1 VFEHG
6 LVLEGGLEGRGE
18 APDADLLSWQARRDR
33 CPACAVKAGISNP
46 EVQGGRVPKS
56 VGFVYRRR
64 SLQLC
69 TPATNMPKD
78 IGSENVWP
86 SHEHGRDKLKILEY
100 SFMNGQSSFS

>member
-1 VFEHG
+1 MG
-6 LVLEGGLEGRGE
+6 IAE
-18 APDADLLSWQARRDR
+18 APDADLLLWQARWDR

-69 TPATNMPKD
+69 TPATNMP
-78 IGSENVWP
+78 
-86 SHEHGRDKLKILEY
+86 
-100 SFMNGQSSFS
+100 